1 MNVVDSEDMDM
12 LIAVED
18 LPTMTAEQA
27 IASKDGNDGGE
38 ADGSSDFV

>member
-18 LPTMTAEQA
+18 LPTTTAEQA

-38 ADGSSDFV
+38 ADGSSDFI

>member
-38 ADGSSDFV
+38 ADGSSDFI